1 MTPPCP
7 ARLTVLVCGTLLVAG
22 GCTPPDAGRPDRT
35 SAQYLQIIALEDARP
50 TGGDDLAALI
60 AAAGTTH
67 GYLRQTA
74 VRALGRLENPELV
87 DEIAKHLDDPAP
99 EVRGQA
105 AHALAQAVH
114 RADGAAALNLLL
126 EHLAS
131 ETQVNVRGVYAHSIG
146 RLRLEEND
154 RARAIEA
161 ILDLSTVNGEDA
173 HPSTLEGVALG
184 LEAMMRNARGA
195 SIGERAQGRLSNLTF
210 YDRVRQQ
217 YGRQSVHVRLLALS
231 AMGQAGS
238 ITVEFIESGLRDPSA
253 RVRTVAARYLNVVV
267 PAARSE
273 FIRRGLLDE
282 SVGVRIATVQQL
294 AREIRD
300 EVVCERLLA
309 VATRDESQG
318 VRLIAL
324 DALAE
329 PCTDPEIQIQAL
341 LGTASSLGPETRVNW
356 QMGAHAL
363 VSLARMAPDFASRLV
378 PVYVSHANPF
388 VRVYG
393 ARAASVLGQTD
404 VIRQLVGD
412 PVANVRT
419 AALLLLSQDDANG
432 IDELLVSQLSSD
444 DPQLLMTAARL
455 LEGSDLGFPVASAAL
470 TAFERTSRA
479 RRETSRDARVTLLR
493 RVAELGSRALADRLT
508 PFLSDYDAVIAE
520 QVADI
525 LEAWTGQLQTA
536 DPQALPRNALPRVA
550 DLPAL
555 GNTMVLLHMQK
566 GGTIA
571 IQPLPLLALT
581 NAYRFVRLAREGYF
595 DGLTFHRWAPNFVL
609 QGGSPGANEYSGDGP
624 YSRDEIDVLPHW
636 RGTVGLSTRGHDTGD
651 AQIFIN
657 LSDNVRL
664 DHDYTVYGI
673 VVSGMDLVD
682 ALLEGDVITRAEVV
696 ANR

>member
-1 MTPPCP
+1 MTPLCHP
-7 ARLTVLVCGTLLVAG
+7 RLTALVCGTLLVAG
-22 GCTPPDAGRPDRT
+22 GCTPPDSGRPDRT
-35 SAQYLQIIALEDARP
+35 AAQYLRIIALEDARP
-50 TGGDDLAALI
+50 TGGDGLAALI
-60 AAAGTTH
+60 AATETSH
-67 GYLRQTA
+67 DYLRQTA
-74 VRALGRLENPELV
+74 VRALGRLENPDLLE
-87 DEIAKHLDDPAP
+87 EIAKHLDDPAP

-114 RADGAAALNLLL
+114 RADGATALNLLL
-126 EHLAS
+126 DHLTP
-131 ETQVNVRGVYAHSIG
+131 ETDVNVRGVYAHSLG
-146 RLRLEEND
+146 RLRLEGNSRS
-154 RARAIEA
+154 RAMEA
-161 ILDLSTVNGEDA
+161 ILDLSTVDGQDA

-195 SIGERAQGRLSNLTF
+195 AIGERAQGRLSNLTF
-210 YDRVRQQ
+210 FDRVRQR
-217 YGRQSVHVRLLALS
+217 YGRQSVRVRVLAMS
-231 AMGQAGS
+231 AMGQAGT
-238 ITVEFIESGLRDPSA
+238 ITVEFIESGLRDPNA
-253 RVRTVAARYLNVVV
+253 RVRTVAARYLDVVV

-282 SVGVRIATVQQL
+282 SVGVRIAVVQQL
-294 AREIRD
+294 AREPRD

-329 PCTDPEIQIQAL
+329 PCTDPDLQIRAL
-341 LGTASSLGPETRVNW
+341 LGTASSLGPETRENW
-356 QMGAHAL
+356 QMAAHAL
-363 VSLARMAPDFASRLV
+363 VSLARMAPDLASRLV

-404 VIRQLVGD
+404 VVNQLVGD

-419 AALLLLSQDDANG
+419 AAILLLSQDDANDM
-432 IDELLVSQLSSD
+432 DELLVSQLSSN

-479 RRETSRDARVTLLR
+479 RKETSRDTRVMLLR
-493 RVAELGSRALADRLT
+493 RIAELGSRALADQLT
-508 PFLSDYDAVIAE
+508 PFLSDYDSVIAE
-520 QVADI
+520 RVADI
-525 LEAWTGQLQTA
+525 LELWTGQPHTA
-536 DPQALPRNALPRVA
+536 EPQALPRNSLPRAA

-555 GNTMVLLHMQK
+555 NNTIVLLHMQK

-624 YSRDEIDVLPHW
+624 YSRDEIDVYPHW

-664 DHDYTVYGI
+664 NHDYTVYGI

-682 ALLEGDVITRAEVV
+682 AVLEGDVIARAEVV
-696 ANR
+696 VEQ